1 MNKQTSSAWKRKS
14 TSSRGGIETCQSS
27 LVSETGF
34 TEEHHRIIPFLLHC
48 AEQEWVVNDL
58 CELLNQHGYSS
69 LLCHIDEMA
78 NEAHAS
84 LAEQLNSSAATRGY
98 CLLPMLSAQ
107 TVLTQKFDHLVM
119 LVPANLDGVRTAYR
133 KIKLLAARET
143 PEIGIVMVGPRDQH
157 AAWRYFRKLGV
168 GTLRYLDVPLL
179 NLGFLPAQ
187 VTPQHS
193 ANNQHR
199 ETFLARVSERLT
211 RSDFFS
217 ALKQDTPGNTL

>member
-1 MNKQTSSAWKRKS
+1 MNKQSSSAWKRKS
-14 TSSRGGIETCQSS
+14 TNSQGVIETCQSP
-27 LVSETGF
+27 LDNETGV
-34 TEEHHRIIPFLLHC
+34 TEERQRIIPFLLHC
-48 AEQEWVVNDL
+48 TDQEWVVNGL
-58 CELLNQHGYSS
+58 CQRLNQRGYSS

-78 NEAHAS
+78 HDAHAS
-84 LAEQLNSSAATRGY
+84 LAEQLNSPAATRGY
-98 CLLPMLSAQ
+98 CLLPMMSAQ
-107 TVLTQKFDHLVM
+107 TALTQKFDHLVM
-119 LVPANLDGVRTAYR
+119 LVPANLDAVRTAYQ

-157 AAWRYFRKLGV
+157 AAWRYFRKLGI

-193 ANNQHR
+193 ADNQHR

-217 ALKQDTPGNTL
+217 ELTPDIHGNAR